1 MLGLQGSVLVGCLL
15 AFASAQQRNPNRDYV
30 DMTIEI
36 LYPDGP
42 QSFVIGI
49 ELFKDVVPLTAE
61 NFRSRCTNLEVDS
74 DGNAQGFTGSKF
86 HRIIK
91 NFMMQGGDFTN
102 GDGTGGLSIYG
113 EKFPDENFNIRH
125 TGRGDLS
132 MANAGPDTNGS
143 QFFITF
149 AKTSWLDGK
158 HVVFG
163 KVVSGLNHLDAVE
176 ALAQR
181 DSTPSSPVVIKS
193 CVDA

>member
-1 MLGLQGSVLVGCLL
+1 MVGCLL

-30 DMTIEI
+30 DMTIQIED
-36 LYPDGP
+36 PTNP

-49 ELFKDVVPLTAE
+49 ELFKDVVPKTAE
-61 NFRSRCTNLEVDS
+61 NFRSRCTNPVV
-74 DGNAQGFTGSKF
+74 GQGFKDSKF

-91 NFMMQGGDFTN
+91 NFMMQGGDFTR
-102 GDGTGGLSIYG
+102 GDGTGGSSIYG

-125 TGRGDLS
+125 SGRGDLS

-149 AKTSWLDGK
+149 AQTSWLDGK

-163 KVVSGLNHLDAVE
+163 KVVSGLNHLDTIE
-176 ALAQR
+176 GLPLDGSKPR
-181 DSTPSSPVVIKS
+181 FPVVITS